1 MHPSWLPSSPS
12 FGSFI
17 LVNHLPISH
26 MHAQSLQSCLTHCD
40 PMDCSS
46 PGSSVHGILQ
56 ATLLSRVVYLDTDMW
71 LKTLETMLILKDTAS
86 PLSLS
91 PDATEQ
97 RQAIITMSCPNSP
110 PTHSRDVVA
119 LHHEVW
125 ADLLCGSRLLL
136 HPTEPPVLPRAFVF
150 SAYPST
156 QLNHTIISRV

>member
-56 ATLLSRVVYLDTDMW
+56 ARI
-71 LKTLETMLILKDTAS
+71 LEWVAVPFSGGYSQPKGLTHFCISCIAGGFS
-86 PLSLS
+86 PLSPIMRTYQVVLWRGPWGQKLS
-91 PDATEQ
+91 ST
-97 RQAIITMSCPNSP
+97 PNSQGRIEA
-110 PTHSRDVVA
+110 SCQQ
-119 LHHEVW
+119 LHAWTTLE
-125 ADLLCGSRLLL
+125 
-136 HPTEPPVLPRAFVF
+136 AFF
-150 SAYPST
+150 SWPQSC
-156 QLNHTIISRV
+156 L